1 LFRVKATIVASNT
14 PQKYA
19 LEVTVD
25 EQSGRVIAAYF
36 HVRGGKSAKTKVLRD
51 GLVLADYGKDGKLIG
66 VELLGT
72 CDTSLLDS
80 IPIEK
85 RAKNFV
91 RNAAPRELLP
101 A

>member
-1 LFRVKATIVASNT
+1 MAKRGT
-14 PQKYA
+14 QKYA

-25 EQSGRVIAAYF
+25 EESGRVIAAYF
-36 HVRGGKSAKTKVLRD
+36 HVRGGKSAKTKILRD

-72 CDTSLLDS
+72 CNTSLLDS
-80 IPIEK
+80 IPLEK
-85 RAKNFV
+85 RAKTFM
-91 RNAAPRELLP
+91 RNAAPRELLT